1 LESNVL
7 AKGSL
12 GRLAYVLALVGGILL
27 ILLSVLSF
35 LGMAFMMS
43 FGMPGL
49 GMFAGFGAIV
59 GIILGIVAI
68 YGSKRV
74 TDLLWA
80 VILIVVGL
88 LGGGIGGLLV
98 LIGGILGLISK
109 YI

>member
-12 GRLAYVLALVGGILL
+12 GRAAYALALIGGILL
-27 ILLSVLSF
+27 ILLGLLSF

-43 FGMPGL
+43 FGMPGF

-68 YGSKRV
+68 ILSKRA
-74 TDLLWA
+74 TELMWA
-80 VILIVVGL
+80 VVLIVVGL
-88 LGGGIGGLLV
+88 IGGGIGGLLV
-98 LIGGILGLISK
+98 LIGGILGLLSK
-109 YI
+109 YL

>member
-1 LESNVL
+1 M
-7 AKGSL
+7 
-12 GRLAYVLALVGGILL
+12 

-35 LGMAFMMS
+35 LGMAFMSS

-49 GMFAGFGAIV
+49 GLFAGFGAIV

-74 TDLLWA
+74 TELLWA

-98 LIGGILGLISK
+98 LIGGILGLLSK
-109 YI
+109 YV

>member
-1 LESNVL
+1 M
-7 AKGSL
+7 
-12 GRLAYVLALVGGILL
+12 

-35 LGMAFMMS
+35 LGMAFMSS

-49 GMFAGFGAIV
+49 GLFAGFGAIV

-74 TDLLWA
+74 TDLMWA

-98 LIGGILGLISK
+98 LIAGILGIVAK